1 MKNLRQSRLPGTT
14 DTVLDRVLFVF
25 SGVAAL
31 WLATLL
37 LEESL
42 QWDMAWFSI
51 VFWAAL
57 AYLVL
62 PRVHRILTR
71 IYLPDYFI
79 GRARTSD
86 GLLGDPV
93 NMALLGSEDQVH
105 AAMCRAGWTRADDV
119 DLASSRR
126 IILSTLTRR
135 SYDEAPV
142 SPLFIFGRQQDFAY
156 QQEVDGSPGKRHH
169 VRFWRC
175 PPGWVLPGGVRVD
188 WVAAGT
194 YDRSVGLSLFT
205 LQITHK
211 IEENTDNERDY
222 ILAALK
228 MAVPEAEVTV
238 IRDFSTGYHARNGG
252 GDTISTDGDL
262 PVVDLAALTAAPAG
276 PHRLPTNRVPA
287 NRVPAAS
294 RNRRPAPTLFG
305 GVLVF
310 FRGVAALVL
319 AASLLVGVNPAAA
332 AEPVGPSPAAATVLA
347 VFGVGEILLAWGVLR
362 GGNFARVVAML
373 LSAAAIIA
381 QAANAL
387 NGGPRIDFRTD
398 LLGLSLDI
406 LLIIALSSEHARTY
420 AKNHSQGRVP
430 RSRVAPV

>member
-1 MKNLRQSRLPGTT
+1 MLRRLPWNPAAAL
-14 DTVLDRVLFVF
+14 DTALFVF

-42 QWDMAWFSI
+42 RPSMAWFLI

-93 NMALLGSEDQVH
+93 NVALLGSEDQIH
-105 AAMCRAGWTRADDV
+105 AAMHRAGWTRADDV

-126 IILSTLTRR
+126 IIASTLTRR

-156 QQEVDGSPGKRHH
+156 QQEVGGSPGKRHH
-169 VRFWRC
+169 IRFWRC
-175 PPGWVLPGGVRVD
+175 PPGWALPGGARVD
-188 WVAAGT
+188 WLAAGT
-194 YDRSVGLSLFT
+194 YDRAVGLSLFT

-211 IEENTDNERDY
+211 IEENTDDERDY
-222 ILAALK
+222 VLAALK
-228 MAVPEAEVTV
+228 SAVPEAAVTV

-252 GDTISTDGDL
+252 GDSISTDGDL
-262 PVVDLAALTAAPAG
+262 PVVDLTRLAG
-276 PHRLPTNRVPA
+276 VPSEPHRT
-287 NRVPAAS
+287 PAAG
-294 RNRRPAPTLFG
+294 RNVRPAPTLFG

-310 FRGVAALVL
+310 LRGVAALVL
-319 AASLLVGVNPAAA
+319 AGSLLAGGNSAAA
-332 AEPVGPSPAAATVLA
+332 AEPDRLVSAAAAVLA
-347 VFGVGEILLAWGVLR
+347 VFGLGELVLAWGVLR
-362 GGNFARVVAML
+362 GGNVARVVAML
-373 LSAAAIIA
+373 LSAVAITT
-381 QAANAL
+381 QAVSVL
-387 NGGPRIDFRTD
+387 GGGPPIDFGTN

-406 LLIIALSSEHARTY
+406 LLIIALSSE
-420 AKNHSQGRVP
+420 
-430 RSRVAPV
+430 RSRAYARNRRLPRVRGGHVAAGLA

>member
-1 MKNLRQSRLPGTT
+1 MKEQGSGLLPGNA
-14 DTVLDRVLFVF
+14 DTVLDRALFVF
-25 SGVAAL
+25 SGLAAV

-42 QWDMAWFSI
+42 RPGMAWFAV

-93 NMALLGSEDQVH
+93 NIALLGSEDQVH
-105 AAMCRAGWTRADDV
+105 AAMRRAGWTQADDV

-126 IILSTLTRR
+126 IIVSTLTRR
-135 SYDEAPV
+135 SYEEAPV

-169 VRFWRC
+169 VRFWQC

-188 WVAAGT
+188 WLAAGT
-194 YDRSVGLSLFT
+194 YDRAVGLSLFT

-211 IEENTDNERDY
+211 IGENTDDERDHV
-222 ILAALK
+222 LAALK
-228 MAVPEAEVTV
+228 KAAPGAEVTV

-262 PVVDLAALTAAPAG
+262 PVVDLASVAAPAG
-276 PHRLPTNRVPA
+276 PPRGPER
-287 NRVPAAS
+287 S
-294 RNRRPAPTLFG
+294 RARRPAPTLFG

-319 AASLLVGVNPAAA
+319 AASLLAGVNPAIEAGQA
-332 AEPVGPSPAAATVLA
+332 GPSTAGATALA
-347 VFGVGEILLAWGVLR
+347 VFGIGEILLAWGVLR
-362 GGNFARVVAML
+362 GGNLARVAAML

-381 QAANAL
+381 QAASVL
-387 NGGPRIDFRTD
+387 NGGPAVDFGTN

-406 LLIIALSSEHARTY
+406 LLIIALSSQHSRAYAR
-420 AKNHSQGRVP
+420 NSRQGRVP
-430 RSRVAPV
+430 RSRVTAA

>member
-1 MKNLRQSRLPGTT
+1 MKDPRRGRLPGNA
-14 DTVLDRVLFVF
+14 DTVLDRSLFVF
-25 SGVAAL
+25 SGVAAI

-37 LEESL
+37 FEESL
-42 QWDMAWFSI
+42 RPDMAWFAV

-93 NMALLGSEDQVH
+93 NMALLGSGDQIH
-105 AAMCRAGWTRADDV
+105 AAMRRAGWTRADDV

-126 IILSTLTRR
+126 IILSTVTRR
-135 SYDEAPV
+135 SYEEAPV

-169 VRFWRC
+169 VRFWQC
-175 PPGWVLPGGVRVD
+175 PPGWLLPGGVRVD
-188 WVAAGT
+188 WLAAGT

-211 IEENTDNERDY
+211 IAENTDDERDHV
-222 ILAALK
+222 LAALK
-228 MAVPEAEVTV
+228 QTVPEADVTV

-262 PVVDLAALTAAPAG
+262 PVVDLSSLTAAPAG
-276 PHRLPTNRVPA
+276 PSRVPA
-287 NRVPAAS
+287 DS
-294 RNRRPAPTLFG
+294 RPKRPAPTLFG

-310 FRGVAALVL
+310 FRGIAALVL
-319 AASLLVGVNPAAA
+319 AASLLTGVNPAAA
-332 AEPVGPSPAAATVLA
+332 EPAGQSTAAATVLA

-362 GGNFARVVAML
+362 GGNPARVAAML
-373 LSAAAIIA
+373 LSAAAIIT
-381 QAANAL
+381 QAASAL
-387 NGGPRIDFRTD
+387 NGGPAVDFGTN

-406 LLIIALSSEHARTY
+406 LLIIALTSEHSRTY
-420 AKNHSQGRVP
+420 AKNHRQGRVP
-430 RSRVAPV
+430 RNRVAAV

>member
-1 MKNLRQSRLPGTT
+1 M
-14 DTVLDRVLFVF
+14 LDRALFVF
-25 SGVAAL
+25 SGVAAI

-37 LEESL
+37 FEESL
-42 QWDMAWFSI
+42 QRYMAWFSI

-62 PRVHRILTR
+62 PRVHRILTK

-93 NMALLGSEDQVH
+93 NLALLGSEDQVH
-105 AAMCRAGWTRADDV
+105 AAMHRAGWTQADDV
-119 DLASSRR
+119 DLKSSRR
-126 IILSTLTRR
+126 IVLSTLTRR
-135 SYDEAPV
+135 SYAEAPV
-142 SPLFIFGRQQDFAY
+142 SPLFIFSRQQDFAY

-188 WVAAGT
+188 WLAAGT

-211 IEENTDNERDY
+211 IEENTDDERDH
-222 ILAALK
+222 ILATLK
-228 MAVPEAEVTV
+228 KAVPEAEVSV

-262 PVVDLAALTAAPAG
+262 PVVDLAPVIAATADP
-276 PHRLPTNRVPA
+276 PRLPGVNR
-287 NRVPAAS
+287 
-294 RNRRPAPTLFG
+294 RRPAPTLFG

-310 FRGVAALVL
+310 FRGIAALVL
-319 AASLLVGVNPAAA
+319 AASLLIGGTPAAA
-332 AEPVGPSPAAATVLA
+332 AEPAGLSPAAATVLA

-362 GGNFARVVAML
+362 GGNLARVVAML
-373 LSAAAIIA
+373 LSAAAIIT
-381 QAANAL
+381 QAVNVL
-387 NGGPRIDFRTD
+387 NGGPSVDFRTN

-406 LLIIALSSEHARTY
+406 LLIIALTSEPSRTY
-420 AKNHSQGRVP
+420 AKNYRQRKVR
-430 RSRVAPV
+430 RSRVAAV

>member
-1 MKNLRQSRLPGTT
+1 MLRRLPWNPAAAL
-14 DTVLDRVLFVF
+14 DTALFVF

-42 QWDMAWFSI
+42 RPSMAWFLI

-93 NMALLGSEDQVH
+93 NVALLGSEDQIH
-105 AAMCRAGWTRADDV
+105 AAMRRAGWTRADDV

-126 IILSTLTRR
+126 IIASTLTRR

-156 QQEVDGSPGKRHH
+156 QQEVGGSPGKRHH
-169 VRFWRC
+169 IRFWHC
-175 PPGWVLPGGVRVD
+175 PPGWALPGGARVD
-188 WVAAGT
+188 WLAAGT

-211 IEENTDNERDY
+211 IEENTDDERDY
-222 ILAALK
+222 VLAALTT
-228 MAVPEAEVTV
+228 AVPEAEVTV

-262 PVVDLAALTAAPAG
+262 PVVDLTRLAGVPAG
-276 PHRLPTNRVPA
+276 PPRA
-287 NRVPAAS
+287 PAAG
-294 RNRRPAPTLFG
+294 RNVRPAPTLFG

-310 FRGVAALVL
+310 LRGIAALVL
-319 AASLLVGVNPAAA
+319 AGSLLAGGTSAAA
-332 AEPVGPSPAAATVLA
+332 AEPDTLVPAAAAVLA
-347 VFGVGEILLAWGVLR
+347 VFGLGELVLAWGVLR
-362 GGNFARVVAML
+362 GGNVARVVAML
-373 LSAAAIIA
+373 LSAAAITA
-381 QAANAL
+381 QAAGVL
-387 NGGPRIDFRTD
+387 GGGPPVDFGTN

-406 LLIIALSSEHARTY
+406 LLIIALSSE
-420 AKNHSQGRVP
+420 
-430 RSRVAPV
+430 RSRAYARNRRLRSVRTGSVAAGLA

>member
-1 MKNLRQSRLPGTT
+1 MTRRRRAPGA
-14 DTVLDRVLFVF
+14 DTALDTGLFVF
-25 SGVAAL
+25 SGVAAI

-42 QWDMAWFSI
+42 RWDMVWFSI

-93 NMALLGSEDQVH
+93 NVALLASEDQVH
-105 AAMCRAGWTRADDV
+105 AAMRRAGWTLADDV

-126 IILSTLTRR
+126 IIVATLRRR

-156 QQEVDGSPGKRHH
+156 QQEVDGNPGKRHH
-169 VRFWRC
+169 IRFWRC
-175 PPGWVLPGGVRVD
+175 PPGWVLPGGARVD
-188 WVAAGT
+188 WLAAGT

-211 IEENTDNERDY
+211 IEDNTDDERDHVV
-222 ILAALK
+222 ATLK
-228 MAVPEAEVTV
+228 QAVPEAKITV
-238 IRDFSTGYHARNGG
+238 IRDFSSGYHARNGG

-262 PVVDLAALTAAPAG
+262 PVVDLTALTAA
-276 PHRLPTNRVPA
+276 
-287 NRVPAAS
+287 AAERRPRTRTDR
-294 RNRRPAPTLFG
+294 RNRAPAPTQFG

-310 FRGVAALVL
+310 LRGVAALAL
-319 AASLLVGVNPAAA
+319 AASLLAGGGSDAAA
-332 AEPVGPSPAAATVLA
+332 DPDGSAVPAVATVIA
-347 VFGVGEILLAWGVLR
+347 VFGLGEILLAWGVLR
-362 GGNFARVVAML
+362 GGNRSRVTAML
-373 LSAAAIIA
+373 FSTAAIII

-387 NGGPRIDFRTD
+387 NGGPRIDFDTN

-406 LLIIALSSEHARTY
+406 LLIIALSSQRSRDFAR
-420 AKNHSQGRVP
+420 NHSLGRAP
-430 RSRVAPV
+430 RSRIAAGRV

>member
-1 MKNLRQSRLPGTT
+1 MKERRQGGLPGNA
-14 DTVLDRVLFVF
+14 DTVLDRALFVF
-25 SGVAAL
+25 SGVAAI

-37 LEESL
+37 FEESL
-42 QWDMAWFSI
+42 QRYMAWFSI

-62 PRVHRILTR
+62 PRVHRILTK

-93 NMALLGSEDQVH
+93 NLALLGSEDQVH
-105 AAMCRAGWTRADDV
+105 AAMHRAGWTQADDV
-119 DLASSRR
+119 DLKSSRR
-126 IILSTLTRR
+126 IVLSTLTRR
-135 SYDEAPV
+135 SYAEAPV
-142 SPLFIFGRQQDFAY
+142 SPLFIFSRQQDFAY

-188 WVAAGT
+188 WLAAGT

-211 IEENTDNERDY
+211 IEENTDDERDH
-222 ILAALK
+222 ILATLK
-228 MAVPEAEVTV
+228 KAVPEAEVSV

-262 PVVDLAALTAAPAG
+262 PVVDLAPVIAATADP
-276 PHRLPTNRVPA
+276 PRLPGVNR
-287 NRVPAAS
+287 
-294 RNRRPAPTLFG
+294 RRPAPTLFG

-310 FRGVAALVL
+310 FRGIAALVL
-319 AASLLVGVNPAAA
+319 AASLLIGGTPAAA
-332 AEPVGPSPAAATVLA
+332 AEPAGLSPAAATVLA

-362 GGNFARVVAML
+362 GGNLARVVAML
-373 LSAAAIIA
+373 LSAAAIIT
-381 QAANAL
+381 QAVNVL
-387 NGGPRIDFRTD
+387 NGGPSVDFRTN

-406 LLIIALSSEHARTY
+406 LLIIALTSEPSRTY
-420 AKNHSQGRVP
+420 AKNYRQRKVR
-430 RSRVAPV
+430 RSRVAAV

>member
-1 MKNLRQSRLPGTT
+1 MKEQGRGLLPGNA
-14 DTVLDRVLFVF
+14 DTLLDRALFVF
-25 SGVAAL
+25 SGVAAI

-42 QWDMAWFSI
+42 RPDMAWFAL

-93 NMALLGSEDQVH
+93 NIALLGSGDQIH
-105 AAMCRAGWTRADDV
+105 AAMRRAGWTQADDV

-135 SYDEAPV
+135 SYEEAPV

-175 PPGWVLPGGVRVD
+175 PPGWLLPGGVRVD
-188 WVAAGT
+188 WLAAGT

-205 LQITHK
+205 LQVTHK
-211 IEENTDNERDY
+211 IEENTDDERDHVV
-222 ILAALK
+222 ATLK
-228 MAVPEAEVTV
+228 QAVPEAEVTV

-262 PVVDLAALTAAPAG
+262 PVIDLAPLTAAPAG
-276 PHRLPTNRVPA
+276 PHRVPA
-287 NRVPAAS
+287 DR
-294 RNRRPAPTLFG
+294 RHRRPAPTLFG

-310 FRGVAALVL
+310 FRGIAALVL
-319 AASLLVGVNPAAA
+319 AASLLMGVNPAAA
-332 AEPVGPSPAAATVLA
+332 AGPAGQSTAAATVLA

-362 GGNFARVVAML
+362 GGNPARVMAML
-373 LSAAAIIA
+373 LSAAAIIT
-381 QAANAL
+381 QAANVL
-387 NGGPRIDFRTD
+387 NGGAAVDFGTN
-398 LLGLSLDI
+398 LVGLSLDI
-406 LLIIALSSEHARTY
+406 LLIIALSSEHSRTY
-420 AKNHSQGRVP
+420 ARNSRRGRVP
-430 RSRVAPV
+430 RGRVAAL

>member
-1 MKNLRQSRLPGTT
+1 VTTLRRGRLPGNTE
-14 DTVLDRVLFVF
+14 TVLDRALFVF
-25 SGVAAL
+25 SGVAAI

-42 QWDMAWFSI
+42 RWDMAWFSI

-93 NMALLGSEDQVH
+93 NLALLGTEDQVH
-105 AAMCRAGWTRADDV
+105 AAMGRAGWTRADDV
-119 DLASSRR
+119 DLTSSRR
-126 IILSTLTRR
+126 IIMSTLTRR

-188 WVAAGT
+188 WLAAGT

-211 IEENTDNERDY
+211 IEENTDDERDY

-228 MAVPEAEVTV
+228 KAVPEAKVSV

-252 GDTISTDGDL
+252 GDTISTDGNL
-262 PVVDLAALTAAPAG
+262 PVVDLAPLPAVPAG
-276 PHRLPTNRVPA
+276 PHRVPA
-287 NRVPAAS
+287 GS

-310 FRGVAALVL
+310 FRGIAALLL
-319 AASLLVGVNPAAA
+319 ALSLLVGVNPAAA
-332 AEPVGPSPAAATVLA
+332 AEPAGPAPAAATVLA

-362 GGNFARVVAML
+362 GGNLARVVAML
-373 LSAAAIIA
+373 LSAAAIIT
-381 QAANAL
+381 QAANVL
-387 NGGPRIDFRTD
+387 NGGPRIDFGTN

-406 LLIIALSSEHARTY
+406 LLIIALSSEHSRTY
-420 AKNHSQGRVP
+420 AKNHSQGKVP
-430 RSRVAPV
+430 RSRVAAV